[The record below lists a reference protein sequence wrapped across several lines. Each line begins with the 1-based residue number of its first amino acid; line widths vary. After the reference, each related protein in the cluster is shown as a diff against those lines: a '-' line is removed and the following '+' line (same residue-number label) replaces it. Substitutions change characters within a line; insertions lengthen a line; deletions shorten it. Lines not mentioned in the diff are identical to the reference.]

1 MEMKPGIARLSV
13 FRPHVFACTVGLLF
27 NFTSALGQA
36 PQSARN
42 PEVRLSWKFDQVRTE
57 GRGLDKVEYYRHK
70 IEVVNLTSA
79 QIESIDVR
87 LRIYG
92 HNEFGPDGK
101 PEDEVHP
108 TDYELKLAKIEGRAK
123 QTVAT
128 EPGNY
133 ALGDNVRPKDTIS
146 GVWIKAFSNGREI
159 GSYVQPASLAKKE
172 VWNPVVAPPVKSA
185 EPVPPTP
192 PVKDRQ

>member
-1 MEMKPGIARLSV
+1 MEMKLGLAPLSV
-13 FRPHVFACTVGLLF
+13 FRPHVFACTACLLL
-27 NFTSALGQA
+27 NFTGALGQA
-36 PQSARN
+36 PQSARY
-42 PEVRLSWKFDQVRTE
+42 PEVRLSWKFDHVRTE
-57 GRGLDKVEYYRHK
+57 GRGLDKVEYYRHQ
-70 IEVVNLTSA
+70 IEVVNLTPA
-79 QIESIDVR
+79 PIELIDVR

-101 PEDEVHP
+101 PEDEFHP
-108 TDYELKLAKIEGRAK
+108 TDHELMLPKIDGRAK
-123 QTVAT
+123 QTVST

-133 ALGDNVRPKDTIS
+133 ALGDIVRPKDTIS